1 MSVQVKIC
9 GLTRAEDVRC
19 VAECEAEFAGFILYE
34 KSRRYVSPRQIR
46 ELTRLLPASTTK
58 VGVVVNASPAFATEA
73 CAVGGLDLIQFCGDE
88 PVETVAAMPR
98 AWRAVGLADEDAVRQ
113 ALALPGEAVLVD
125 SISDGAH
132 GGTGRRCDWRL
143 AALLAGQRT
152 TVLAGG
158 LNPANVAEAV
168 RQVRPFA
175 VDVASGVETAPG
187 IKDHDKIR
195 AFVRNARNA

>member
-58 VGVVVNASPAFATEA
+58 VGVVVNASPAFAIEA

-98 AWRAVGLADEDAVRQ
+98 AWRASRSARCCTVRTRVSK
-113 ALALPGEAVLVD
+113 E
-125 SISDGAH
+125 SS
-132 GGTGRRCDWRL
+132 RL
-143 AALLAGQRT
+143 RKSSWAT
-152 TVLAGG
+152 C
-158 LNPANVAEAV
+158 
-168 RQVRPFA
+168 
-175 VDVASGVETAPG
+175 
-187 IKDHDKIR
+187 
-195 AFVRNARNA
+195 